1 MTITSII
8 RLVYLEKSKEPKYD
22 EKKTA
27 YMEYK
32 SYNIN
37 KNPNLNFRV

>member
-1 MTITSII
+1 MTITSIK
-8 RLVYLEKSKEPKYD
+8 RLVYLEFSKEPKYD

-32 SYNIN
+32 GYNTN